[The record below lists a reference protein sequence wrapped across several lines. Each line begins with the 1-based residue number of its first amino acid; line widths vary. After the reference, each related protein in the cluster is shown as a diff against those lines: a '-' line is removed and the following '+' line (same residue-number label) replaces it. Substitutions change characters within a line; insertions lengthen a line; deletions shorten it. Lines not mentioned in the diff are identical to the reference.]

1 MAKPRKSLLDKLDK
15 GKTITGDPMF
25 GGNAPPQGSR
35 YDGNKLHQNSNGVLR
50 QAFNFAL
57 DGLNETMGINLKSKK
72 KRSVKSLLK
81 SFL

>member
-1 MAKPRKSLLDKLDK
+1 MAKPRKSLLDKLDH

-35 YDGNKLHQNSNGVLR
+35 YNGNQMHRDANDALR
-50 QAFNFAL
+50 QGFNIAL
-57 DGLNETMGINLKSKK
+57 DALNETMGINLKSKK